1 MSESD
6 FEQAA
11 DVTQYGAWR
20 AQQYRAHLEQAA
32 ANAADLEG
40 WRPTSDRLRASQ
52 QGLFS
57 NMSPTDMGE
66 AVQSRAA
73 TVGQD
78 FGGQGRPLEARGGTF
93 RWADISDSPAPVSA
107 DMRNVNTPGRGRQ
120 ASPRGCVHARSAIER
135 RSSWRLRMPHRP
147 KALPQ
152 WLP

>member
-1 MSESD
+1 MSEDD

-20 AQQYRAHLEQAA
+20 AQQYRAHLERSA
-32 ANAADLEG
+32 ANAAEMEAY
-40 WRPTSDRLRASQ
+40 RPVSDHLRRSK

-93 RWADISDSPAPVSA
+93 RWADISDSPAPASA
-107 DMRNVNTPGRGRQ
+107 DMRNVNSPARRQ
-120 ASPRGCVHARSAIER
+120 ASVSPVVAHYRGQR
-135 RSSWRLRMPHRP
+135 
-147 KALPQ
+147 
-152 WLP
+152 